1 MTLDRRAHCRRI
13 RSVCFVHSPV
23 SRVTATPPRAPQTE
37 FVKQLKVCALLPTTS
52 YFPQTLAVTLLLVLW
67 GWQVFVITQSSV
79 IRQHLSL
86 SGFLALRP
94 PASAVVLQTAAFPS
108 FLRPDNIPWHV
119 HIFIYLIYY
128 TICHTFYVCM
138 YVFLYMLRVCVC
150 VCIKTH
156 SAFSLSIHPLLA
168 ISVASMSWLLWVM
181 QWQTWQYRWDPRM
194 ISLP

>member
-86 SGFLALRP
+86 S
-94 PASAVVLQTAAFPS
+94 V
-108 FLRPDNIPWHV
+108 
-119 HIFIYLIYY
+119 
-128 TICHTFYVCM
+128 
-138 YVFLYMLRVCVC
+138 
-150 VCIKTH
+150 
-156 SAFSLSIHPLLA
+156 
-168 ISVASMSWLLWVM
+168 WLLSTAPSSFSCGVANGSISFFS
-181 QWQTWQYRWDPRM
+181 QTWQYSMACTYIYIPYILYHMSYILRM
-194 ISLP
+194 HVCIFIRVTCVWGALSGTWEEREVMVN